1 VYNLTKAAVDMLTKS
16 MAVELG
22 PKNIRVNSV
31 NPIIIITPI
40 SKPFFEK
47 GVGLTVKDRV
57 VARTPLGRIA
67 ELDEVVN
74 TMIFLLSDAAP
85 MINGEQIFI
94 DGGYS
99 AA

>member
-1 VYNLTKAAVDMLTKS
+1 MLTKS

-22 PKNIRVNSV
+22 PKNIRVNSI
-31 NPIIIITPI
+31 NPIIIETPI
-40 SKPFFEK
+40 SKPFFEG
-47 GVGLTVKDRV
+47 GVGRTIKERV

-67 ELDEVVN
+67 ELEEVIN
-74 TMIFLLSDAAP
+74 TIIFLLSDAAP
-85 MINGEQIFI
+85 MITGEQIFI

>member
-1 VYNLTKAAVDMLTKS
+1 

-22 PKNIRVNSV
+22 PKNIRVNSI

-47 GVGLTVKDRV
+47 GGAGATVHERV

-85 MINGEQIFI
+85 MITGEQVFI